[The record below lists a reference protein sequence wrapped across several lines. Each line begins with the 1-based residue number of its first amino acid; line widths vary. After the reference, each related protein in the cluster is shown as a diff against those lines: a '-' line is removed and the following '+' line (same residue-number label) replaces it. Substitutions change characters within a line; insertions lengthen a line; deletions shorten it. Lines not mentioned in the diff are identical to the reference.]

1 MDTKIIDNG
10 NMDSENKQNVEMEN
24 KNGKERARKVGL
36 GAAAVAGSMAAGAA
50 GAAASEALRQ
60 EPEQVVTPEPVPEPE
75 PEPVPEPEP
84 EPIPPMQE
92 PAPEPEPVN
101 EPVAEPV
108 AGTGQ
113 EPVSGTGQEPVA
125 GTGQEPV
132 SGTGQEPGT
141 NPINVGE
148 IDNIIAGEYVD
159 VADMHDDTIMN
170 VDEVGMLEMEGEMY
184 NAATVTLPDGNNALL
199 VDIDGAAGDLN
210 SEYDVIVDPVTGG
223 MEPLMMQTITVGDT
237 VAMANTGETE
247 LHGLAHPD
255 WQNNADVNL
264 AMNNIEEDIIDPT
277 DMMV

>member
-60 EPEQVVTPEPVPEPE
+60 EPEQVVA

-113 EPVSGTGQEPVA
+113 EPVS

-210 SEYDVIVDPVTGG
+210 SEYDVIVNPVTGG
-223 MEPLMMQTITVGDT
+223 MEPLMNQTITVGDT
-237 VAMANTGETE
+237 VAMASTGETE